1 MLESSSHFLKSFRLK
16 RYIGF
21 LLISL
26 ALLITPFVRIDG
38 AHLFLI
44 SFEHKQLHFLGKIFS
59 AEELQVMP
67 FMVILLFI
75 GIFSSPLALGVCGA
89 VGLARKP
96 F

>member
-1 MLESSSHFLKSFRLK
+1 MLETSSHFLKSFRLK

-59 AEELQVMP
+59 AERIASHA
-67 FMVILLFI
+67 FYGYFA
-75 GIFSSPLALGVCGA
+75 FY
-89 VGLARKP
+89 RD
-96 F
+96 FFHHH